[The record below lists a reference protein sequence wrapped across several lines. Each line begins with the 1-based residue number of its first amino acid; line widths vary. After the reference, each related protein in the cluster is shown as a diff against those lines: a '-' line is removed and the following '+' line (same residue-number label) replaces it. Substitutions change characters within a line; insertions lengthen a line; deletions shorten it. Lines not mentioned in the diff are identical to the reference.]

1 MDGTTIQIV
10 SVVAIIGFLWSL
22 HREIGGLR
30 KEIADLRER
39 VGRVEGLLQGFLG
52 RPQEPQT

>member
-22 HREIGGLR
+22 HREISGLR